1 MSSLNFSIWGIRDG
15 FELNGMLHTHNI
27 SSLKSLQR
35 DRFRDLANMVGGDG
49 FFMIHRKGGD
59 TMISFVNTKIKEA
72 RTNEQAGRPG
82 HVVFSLILQNNLQL
96 NQSPRLILQAI
107 SAFYVDCVKDGTRN
121 NFVEEE
127 ILHFLSGL
135 TTRPKDSVAPLAEG
149 SFYSFHTDENQ
160 LDEFLTGNASLANL
174 SEWLLIYNEPD
185 ENGNYQNMIF
195 WEGAFGIV
203 PEYFDFVEQRSNKEK
218 NDGLKRAQVIEDKKK
233 ADEQSTKVKSL
244 EEKIEN
250 YLSQN
255 YPQEALKLWNAS
267 DYKLNVSAGLTAR
280 LKSIEQGLL
289 QNQVTAQQLK
299 EDDDSLAKLNRSF
312 QDNNLE
318 EALIYFHKLHN
329 KNHPKLDP
337 NIKKKVMI
345 SANEKQ
351 VEQEKEEE
359 KDRTIRIKQE
369 KNKRFKKRISLAII
383 GLVLITSVLSY
394 FTMVPAFL
402 WDGDGDGFHTCRTD
416 NCPDKFGKTCMGCPD
431 TDKDGI
437 ADLDDDCPNIP
448 GKQSAQGCPDA
459 DGDSVKDADD
469 NCSSVRGTVDCNGCP
484 DTDGDYVADSVDK
497 CPTVSG
503 TVSNEG
509 CAEDEGKGVGKNLE
523 KPNATE
529 AIKVP
534 KDFYNLIIE
543 DKWLKFIDGHY
554 EFSDY
559 EKKDY
564 KPVASQ
570 ETVNKLNEY
579 YQLKGTLKN
588 DKGPEKVDDTIVNDP
603 PQTKSKLTPA
613 EQTELNTLLD
623 KLTKAPLTREET
635 KRKIKLEKKLLE

>member
-72 RTNEQAGRPG
+72 RTSSQTGRPG

-127 ILHFLSGL
+127 IRHFLSGL
-135 TTRPKDSVAPLAEG
+135 TTRPISSSAPLVEG
-149 SFYSFHTDENQ
+149 SFYSFHTDEKQ

-174 SEWLLIYNEPD
+174 SEWILIYNERD
-185 ENGNYQNMIF
+185 ENGIYPEMKF

-203 PEYFDFVEQRSNKEK
+203 PEYFDFAERRSNKEK
-218 NDGLKRAQVIEDKKK
+218 NEALQRVQVIEDLKKS
-233 ADEQSTKVKSL
+233 DEQSTKIKSL
-244 EEKIEN
+244 EENIEK
-250 YLSQN
+250 YLSQK
-255 YPQEALKLWNAS
+255 YTHEALKLWNAS
-267 DYKLNVSAGLTAR
+267 PYKLNVSAGLTAR
-280 LKSIEQGLL
+280 LKSAEQDK
-289 QNQVTAQQLK
+289 QNNQVTTQQQK
-299 EDDDSLAKLNRSF
+299 EDLDSLAQLNRSF
-312 QDNNLE
+312 QHDNLDD
-318 EALIYFHKLHN
+318 ALKYFNKLHN
-329 KNHPKLDP
+329 KNHPLLNQD
-337 NIKKKVMI
+337 IKQKVLNF
-345 SANEKQ
+345 ANEKQ
-351 VEQEKEEE
+351 LEQKKDEEE
-359 KDRTIRIKQE
+359 DLKIRIKQE
-369 KNKRFKKRISLAII
+369 KNKRFKKQISLAII

-402 WDGDGDGFHTCRTD
+402 WDGDGDGFHTYRTD
-416 NCPDKFGKTCMGCPD
+416 NCPDKSGKTCMGCPD

-437 ADLDDDCPNIP
+437 ADLDDACPNIP
-448 GKQSAQGCPDA
+448 GKQSAKGCPDA

-469 NCSSVRGTVDCNGCP
+469 NCSSVRGTVGCNGCP
-484 DTDGDYVADSVDK
+484 DGDNDNTADSIDK

-503 TVSNEG
+503 SVSNDG
-509 CAEDEGKGVGKNLE
+509 CAEDAVKYVE
-523 KPNATE
+523 KPNATK

-534 KDFYNLIIE
+534 SDFGNYIIKG
-543 DKWLKFIDGHY
+543 KWLKFIDEHY
-554 EFSDY
+554 EYSDY

-564 KPVASQ
+564 KDVEDQ
-570 ETVNKLNEY
+570 ETVNKLNKY
-579 YQLKGTLKN
+579 YQLKGSLK
-588 DKGPEKVDDTIVNDP
+588 KEGGGGGGPVVQDP
-603 PQTKSKLTPA
+603 PKIKIKLTQA
-613 EQTELNTLLD
+613 EQTELNGLIDKATKGTLNP
-623 KLTKAPLTREET
+623 KEKS
-635 KRKIKLEKKLLE
+635 RKITLEKKLLP

>member
-1 MSSLNFSIWGIRDG
+1 MVSLMNIEFSIWGIREG
-15 FELNGMLHTHNI
+15 FEKNGMFHTHENDVI
-27 SSLKSLQR
+27 KTIQQ
-35 DRFRDLANMVGGDG
+35 DRFRTLSKKAGSEG
-49 FFMIHRKGGD
+49 FFMINRHAGFV
-59 TMISFVNTKIKEA
+59 MISFVDTKIREA
-72 RTNEQAGRPG
+72 ITSEHQKRPG
-82 HVVFSLILQNNLQL
+82 YVVFSLILPIGLQL
-96 NQSPRLILQAI
+96 NESPRLILKAI
-107 SAFYVDCVKDGTRN
+107 SAFYVDCVKEDTRN
-121 NFVEEE
+121 NFNEED
-127 ILHFLSGL
+127 IRHFLSVL
-135 TTRPKDSVAPLAEG
+135 TTRPKDSSATLVEG
-149 SFYSFHTDENQ
+149 SFYSYYTDENQ
-160 LDEFLTGNASLANL
+160 LDIFLTGNARLANL
-174 SEWLLIYNEPD
+174 SEWLWIPD
-185 ENGNYQNMIF
+185 SLRIHTNVDLYDT
-195 WEGAFGIV
+195 AFGKT
-203 PEYFDFVEQRSNKEK
+203 PKYFDVEQEREKQEKTKEWQEAEYNK
-218 NDGLKRAQVIEDKKK
+218 RIIEE
-233 ADEQSTKVKSL
+233 EQRTKDIAEF
-244 EEKIEN
+244 EEKLGH

-255 YPQEALKLWNAS
+255 RTDEALKLWNAS
-267 DYKLNVSAGLTAR
+267 PYKINVSAGLTTR
-280 LKSIEQGLL
+280 LKSLEQDLL
-289 QNQVTAQQLK
+289 INQVSTQQLK

-329 KNHPKLDP
+329 KNHPKLDLD
-337 NIKKKVMI
+337 IKKRVMFF
-345 SANEKQ
+345 STEKQ
-351 VEQEKEEE
+351 SKQKEEEE

-369 KNKRFKKRISLAII
+369 KNKRLKKQISLAII

-437 ADLDDDCPNIP
+437 ADLDDACPNLF
-448 GKQSAQGCPDA
+448 GNKSAKGCPDA

-469 NCSSVRGTVDCNGCP
+469 SCSSVRGTVGCYGCP
-484 DTDGDYVADSVDK
+484 DADGDNTADSIDK

-503 TVSNEG
+503 PVSNDG
-509 CAEDEGKGVGKNLE
+509 CEEDAVKGPGKIVE
-523 KPNATE
+523 KPNATR

-534 KDFYNLIIE
+534 NNFYNLIIE

-603 PQTKSKLTPA
+603 PQTKSKLTTIQ
-613 EQTELNTLLD
+613 QTELN
-623 KLTKAPLTREET
+623 
-635 KRKIKLEKKLLE
+635 KLLEKEKIGPLNAEEKSRKITLQNL